1 MHEHRYFWSW
11 RDEENAISVCI
22 RMTEIASPYVGKRK
36 TIDKWDRKVR
46 VYTRGFEK
54 EKKRETMDEEGE
66 EEREREI
73 VERQGEQ
80 TSS

>member
-1 MHEHRYFWSW
+1 
-11 RDEENAISVCI
+11 
-22 RMTEIASPYVGKRK
+22 MTEIASPYVGKRK

-66 EEREREI
+66 EERERKRDI